1 MNIAFLSFYSGMN
14 NRGVERW
21 VYDLASRL
29 SEKHS
34 ITVYQNKP
42 LKINVPY
49 GVFPANLKYQEKDSL
64 RLLERLFLDHKSV
77 KVLQFTLKVAIDLL
91 KNNYDVIIPTD
102 GGWEPA
108 IVRIITWI
116 RRKKMVIVGHA
127 GIGCDDANNLWS
139 FPNTFVALS
148 STAQKWARRVNPF
161 VKTVYIPDGV
171 DTGKF
176 TLSGK
181 RITLP
186 FKNNYPIALC
196 VGALEKGK
204 RIDLA
209 IKAVSRTESLNLLV
223 CGRGELREELS
234 ELGNKLLGKRF
245 ELKQY
250 DFDEI
255 PAIYRSCDLLVS
267 ASLPQHSFEMV
278 LLEAMATGLPV
289 VANDDPIRK
298 EIVGNGGLLV
308 DVTDISAFADIIK
321 IALKKDWGDEPR
333 LQSER
338 FDWDV
343 VVIKYEELFNS
354 LII

>member
-1 MNIAFLSFYSGMN
+1 MN

-29 SEKHS
+29 SGKHS
-34 ITVYQNKP
+34 ITVYQNK
-42 LKINVPY
+42 LLVVDVPY
-49 GVFPANLKYQEKDSL
+49 RVFPANLKYQERSSPM
-64 RLLERLFLDHKSV
+64 LLERLFLDYKSV
-77 KVLQFTLKVAIDLL
+77 KVLQFTLKIAKDLL
-91 KNNYDVIIPTD
+91 KNKYDVIIPTD

-116 RRKKMVIVGHA
+116 RRSMMVIVGHA

-148 STAQKWARRVNPF
+148 STAQNWAKRVNPF
-161 VKTVYIPDGV
+161 VKSVYIPDGV

-176 TLSGK
+176 NPNGK

-204 RIDLA
+204 RIDLI
-209 IKAVSRTESLNLLV
+209 IKAVSKIEKLNLLI
-223 CGRGELREELS
+223 CGRGEQES
-234 ELGNKLLGKRF
+234 ELRDMGNKLLQYRF
-245 ELKQY
+245 LISNF
-250 DFDEI
+250 DFDEM
-255 PAIYRSCDLLVS
+255 PAVYRSCNLLVS
-267 ASLPQHSFEMV
+267 ASLPQYSFEMV

-289 VANDDPIRK
+289 VANNDPIRK
-298 EIVGNGGLLV
+298 EIAGNAGLYVNPVYV
-308 DVTDISAFADIIK
+308 DEHSKVLRE
-321 IALKKDWGDEPR
+321 ALKDKWGNKPR
-333 LQSER
+333 LQAER

-343 VVIKYEELFNS
+343 VVAKYEELFNS